1 MATTINHNRPTLE
14 DEERRWG
21 PGSGSGRI
29 RGFLRRFGRHKAACV
44 SAVVLLVIIIISL
57 NGVGKWIAPY
67 PATKILSG
75 PKLTAPSRAHL
86 MGTDQLGRDIFSRT
100 VMGGH
105 LTMTTSLLG
114 VVIAALIGITAGLAA
129 GYLAGWVDTIIL
141 RLVDVMLA
149 FPGILLTLAVIAV
162 LGPGLRNIQVAV
174 GISLIPPFV
183 RLVRGSVL
191 GAKHDEYVIAAVTLG
206 CRPGRVMFRH
216 ILPNITTPILVL
228 FTTAIGW
235 AIIIASSLSFLGLGV
250 NPPRAEWGSDMKGA
264 LTYLSQGWWMA
275 YPGIAITVTIIAVNL
290 FGDGL
295 QDALDPSN
303 KRHP

>member
-1 MATTINHNRPTLE
+1 MATTIKANRLALE
-14 DEERRWG
+14 EEERRWG
-21 PGSGSGRI
+21 PRTGRI
-29 RGFLRRFGRHKAACV
+29 RGFLRRFARNKAACV
-44 SAVVLLVIIIISL
+44 AALILLVIIIVSL
-57 NGVGKWIAPY
+57 NGIGERVARFP
-67 PATKILSG
+67 PTKILTG
-75 PKLTAPSRAHL
+75 KKLSAPSWTHL

-105 LTMTTSLLG
+105 LTMSTSLLG

-129 GYLAGWVDTIIL
+129 GYLAGWVDTLIL
-141 RLVDVMLA
+141 RLVDIMLA

-191 GAKHDEYVIAAVTLG
+191 SAKHDEYVTAAVTLG

-250 NPPRAEWGSDMKGA
+250 NPPQAEWGSDMKGA

-290 FGDGL
+290 FGEGL

-303 KRHP
+303 KRNK

>member
-1 MATTINHNRPTLE
+1 MATTVKTNHRTFE
-14 DEERRWG
+14 EEERRRE
-21 PGSGSGRI
+21 PGSAEGRI
-29 RGFLRRFGRHKAACV
+29 RGFFRRLARNRAACV
-44 SAVVLLVIIIISL
+44 SAAILLVIIVVSL
-57 NGVGKWIAPY
+57 NGVGKHIARYQP
-67 PATKILSG
+67 TKILTG
-75 PKLTAPSRAHL
+75 KKLTGPSWAHL

-105 LTMTTSLLG
+105 LTMSTSLLG
-114 VVIAALIGITAGLAA
+114 VLIAAAIGITAGLLA
-129 GYLAGWVDTIIL
+129 GYLAGWVDSIIL
-141 RLVDVMLA
+141 RIVDIMLA

-206 CRPGRVMFRH
+206 CRPERVMFRH
-216 ILPNITTPILVL
+216 ILPNIATPILVL

-250 NPPRAEWGSDMKGA
+250 NPPQAEWGSDMKGA

-275 YPGIAITVTIIAVNL
+275 WPGIAITVTIIAVNL

-295 QDALDPSN
+295 QDALDPVR
-303 KRHP
+303 KRK